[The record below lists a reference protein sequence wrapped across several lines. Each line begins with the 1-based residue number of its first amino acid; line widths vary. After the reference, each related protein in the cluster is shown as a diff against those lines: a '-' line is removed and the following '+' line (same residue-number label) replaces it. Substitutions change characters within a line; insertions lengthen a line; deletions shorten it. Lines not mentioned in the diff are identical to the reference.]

1 MTQFPGSSTAAQAN
15 LDSIL
20 SSSTYRI
27 AYEDQDLLNSNDMR
41 GVRMLLE
48 ITKPDLHLETAGIE
62 STIIVFGGA
71 RIVERSI
78 AVETLKQA
86 EQRLSEQ
93 PDSSRLKRAL
103 LHAQHLV
110 ELSRFYDAAR
120 EFASLAS
127 QHGQCNREQPHDCSS
142 HVIVTGGGPG
152 IMEAANRGAFEAG
165 CRSIGLNI
173 TLPFEQ
179 HPNPYIT
186 PDLCFKFNYFSLR
199 KFHFVM
205 RSIGAILF
213 PGGFGTL
220 DELFEV
226 LTLRQVGTKGSM
238 PIVLFGT
245 EFWRRLVDFDY
256 LAETG
261 LIADED
267 LDLIHF
273 SDSAEEAW
281 DLIRNRTLTE
291 PEVSGRGKLPD
302 QGEG

>member
-1 MTQFPGSSTAAQAN
+1 MPGLNDQSHQEQVN
-15 LDSIL
+15 LDAIL
-20 SSSTYRI
+20 KSSTYRI
-27 AYEDQDLLNSNDMR
+27 AHEDPDLLNSNVMR

-48 ITKPDLHLETAGIE
+48 ITKPDLDLEAAGIE
-62 STIIVFGGA
+62 STVIVFGGA
-71 RIVERSI
+71 RIVDRETASKRLEEAERQQS
-78 AVETLKQA
+78 ENPGSSTLKRQVAHA
-86 EQRLSEQ
+86 EQR
-93 PDSSRLKRAL
+93 
-103 LHAQHLV
+103 V
-110 ELSRFYDAAR
+110 VLSRFYDSAR
-120 EFASLAS
+120 EFARLAS
-127 QHGQCNREQPHDCSS
+127 QHGQANHKQSHGCAS

-179 HPNPYIT
+179 NPNPYIT
-186 PDLCFKFNYFSLR
+186 PDLCFRFNYFSLR

-220 DELFEV
+220 DELFEL

-245 EFWRRLVDFDY
+245 EFWTKLVDFDY

-261 LIADED
+261 LISDDD

-273 SDSAEEAW
+273 TDSAEEAW
-281 DLIRNRTLTE
+281 DFICNRTQAD
-291 PEVSGRGKLPD
+291 PQAS
-302 QGEG
+302 